1 MRRVVPI
8 NRVSPSVIAHAAIIV
23 WAVVLN
29 VSCQAPDGSE
39 YAVRRFATGMVDAT
53 DLPFGW
59 GDRRSTAAEVPG
71 AIGRNITYYAEGP
84 GRSYVNVG
92 QQMRI
97 YPDENAARLA
107 YETIVAKTF
116 PAEYADRWLT
126 PPELEFEGRSDQM
139 KIACLSGSINGMPFE
154 GCSVVA
160 RYGEMVMHLMGNVF
174 ENRWLT
180 MEQFRRLVER
190 VDEKMYRAS
199 QLSPDEP

>member
-1 MRRVVPI
+1 MRI
-8 NRVSPSVIAHAAIIV
+8 NRVSLGVITHAVIFV
-23 WAVVLN
+23 LAVALN

-39 YAVRRFATGMVDAT
+39 YAMRRFAAGMVDAT

-92 QQMRI
+92 QQMMI
-97 YPDENAARLA
+97 YPDEDAARSA
-107 YETIVAKTF
+107 YEEIAAQSF
-116 PAEYADRWLT
+116 PAEYSDRWLT
-126 PPELEFEGRSDQM
+126 PAELEFEGRSDQM
-139 KIACLSGSINGMPFE
+139 KIACLSGSINGMPFS

-160 RYGEMVMHLMGNVF
+160 RYKDMVMDLTANVF

-190 VDEKMYRAS
+190 VDAKMYRAS
-199 QLSPDEP
+199 QLSPDGP

>member
-1 MRRVVPI
+1 MRRAMRI
-8 NRVSPSVIAHAAIIV
+8 NPVSLGAIAHAAIIV
-23 WAVVLN
+23 WVVVLN
-29 VSCQAPDGSE
+29 LSCQAPDGSE
-39 YAVRRFATGMVDAT
+39 YAMRRFATGMVDAT

-59 GDRRSTAAEVPG
+59 GDRRSTAAEIPG

-84 GRSYVNVG
+84 SRSYVNVG

-97 YPDENAARLA
+97 YPNEEAARSA
-107 YETIVAKTF
+107 YEETVARAF
-116 PAEYADRWLT
+116 PAEYSDSWLT

-154 GCSVVA
+154 GCRAIA
-160 RYGEMVMHLMGNVF
+160 RYHDMVSYLSGNVF

-190 VDEKMYRAS
+190 VDAKMYRAS
-199 QLSPDEP
+199 QLSPNGP

>member
-1 MRRVVPI
+1 MRRVMRI
-8 NRVSPSVIAHAAIIV
+8 NRVSPGILAHAVIFV
-23 WAVVLN
+23 WAVALN

-39 YAVRRFATGMVDAT
+39 YAMRRFATGMVDAT

-92 QQMRI
+92 QQMMI
-97 YPDENAARLA
+97 YPDESAARLA
-107 YETIVAKTF
+107 YETIVAESF

-126 PPELEFEGRSDQM
+126 PPELEFQGRSDQM
-139 KIACLSGSINGMPFE
+139 KIACLSGAINGIPFE

-160 RYGEMVMHLMGNVF
+160 RYKDMVMDLTANVF

-190 VDEKMYRAS
+190 VDAKMYRAS
-199 QLSPDEP
+199 QLSPDGP

>member
-1 MRRVVPI
+1 MKLPVRTRSA
-8 NRVSPSVIAHAAIIV
+8 RVSM
-23 WAVVLN
+23 VL
-29 VSCQAPDGSE
+29 CMAFCTLILLACDAPWLSE
-39 YAVRRFATGMVDAT
+39 DSNLVLRKFGAGMVDGT

-59 GDRRSTAAEVPG
+59 GDRRMTVAEVPG
-71 AIGRNITYYAEGP
+71 AIGRNLTYYAEGP

-97 YPDENAARLA
+97 YPDENAAQMA
-107 YETIVAKTF
+107 YENIVAQAF
-116 PAEYADRWLT
+116 PAKSADRWLT
-126 PPELEFEGRSDQM
+126 PAELEFTGRADQM

-160 RYGEMVMHLMGNVF
+160 RYGEMVMDLTANVF

-190 VDEKMYRAS
+190 VDAKMYRAS
-199 QLSPDEP
+199 QLSSDAP

>member
-1 MRRVVPI
+1 MRLAMQI
-8 NRVSPSVIAHAAIIV
+8 NRVTLGVTVRVGLFV
-23 WAVVLN
+23 WAIALTA
-29 VSCQAPDGSE
+29 SCQAPDSSKDMM
-39 YAVRRFATGMVDAT
+39 RRFATGMVDAT

-92 QQMRI
+92 QQMMI
-97 YPDENAARLA
+97 YPDESAARLA
-107 YETIVAKTF
+107 YETIVAESF

-126 PPELEFEGRSDQM
+126 PPELEFQGRSDQM
-139 KIACLSGSINGMPFE
+139 KIACLSGAINGIPFE

-160 RYGEMVMHLMGNVF
+160 RYKDMVMDLTANVF

-190 VDEKMYRAS
+190 VDAKMYRAS
-199 QLSPDEP
+199 QLSPDGP